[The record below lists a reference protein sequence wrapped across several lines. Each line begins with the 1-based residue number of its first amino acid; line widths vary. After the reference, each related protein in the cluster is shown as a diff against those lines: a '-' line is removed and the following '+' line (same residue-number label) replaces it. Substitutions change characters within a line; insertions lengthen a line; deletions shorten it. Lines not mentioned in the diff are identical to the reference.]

1 MSLIL
6 KILKMKSR
14 DIIAIM
20 LSNLFIILFYKLFFK
35 SSEIL
40 YPMLLAFVVFIVYLI
55 IEIIRYK
62 IFLERL
68 NEVKKTSEYNDR
80 DLCFNEEIVLDSISD
95 IHKNYNK
102 QIYSLEQNINERD
115 KLFSVW
121 IHNMKTSIA
130 VIELASEKIKE
141 NYISKEIE
149 DIKEENA
156 LLKKNLN
163 ECLNVIRLNEFSN
176 DYIFKKCNLKL
187 IINKVINNKKRD
199 FIYAEV
205 YPQVQ
210 IDECLEIYTDEKW
223 IIYMIEQIILN
234 GIKYSNRNG
243 KVFISA
249 YKEKEDIFLL
259 IEDKGIGIAKE
270 DLSRVFNPFFTGTN
284 GRNNR
289 NSTGIGLYMVKNIS
303 NKLNHEVFIESE
315 EEKGTIVTL
324 KFKNIN
330 DTYTNLS

>member
-121 IHNMKTSIA
+121 IHNMKTSIL

-199 FIYAEV
+199 FIYAGV

-234 GIKYSNRNG
+234 GIKYSNRNE

-303 NKLNHEVFIESE
+303 NKLKHEVFIESE
-315 EEKGTIVTL
+315 EEKGTVVTL

>member
-20 LSNLFIILFYKLFFK
+20 MSNLFIILFYKLFFK

-149 DIKEENA
+149 DIKEENV

-176 DYIFKKCNLKL
+176 DYIFKKCNLKF

-199 FIYAEV
+199 FIYAGV

-234 GIKYSNRNG
+234 GIKYSNRNE

-315 EEKGTIVTL
+315 EEKGTVVTL

>member
-199 FIYAEV
+199 FIYAGV

-234 GIKYSNRNG
+234 GIKYSNRNE

-303 NKLNHEVFIESE
+303 NKLKHEVFIESE

>member
-176 DYIFKKCNLKL
+176 DYIFKRCNLKL

-199 FIYAEV
+199 FIYAGV

-234 GIKYSNRNG
+234 GIKYSNRNE

-315 EEKGTIVTL
+315 EEKGTVVTL

>member
-20 LSNLFIILFYKLFFK
+20 MSNLFIILFYKLFFK

-68 NEVKKTSEYNDR
+68 NEAKKTSEYNDR

-234 GIKYSNRNG
+234 GIKYSNRNE

-303 NKLNHEVFIESE
+303 NKLKHEVFIESE
-315 EEKGTIVTL
+315 EEKGTVVTL

>member
-141 NYISKEIE
+141 NYISNEIE

-199 FIYAEV
+199 FIYAGV

-234 GIKYSNRNG
+234 GIKYSNRNE

-303 NKLNHEVFIESE
+303 NKLKHEVFIESE
-315 EEKGTIVTL
+315 EEKGTVVTL

>member
-20 LSNLFIILFYKLFFK
+20 MSNLFIILFYKLFFK

-68 NEVKKTSEYNDR
+68 NEAKKTSEYNDR

-199 FIYAEV
+199 FIYAGV

-234 GIKYSNRNG
+234 GIKYSNRNE

-249 YKEKEDIFLL
+249 YKEIEDIFLL

-303 NKLNHEVFIESE
+303 NKLKHEVFIESE
-315 EEKGTIVTL
+315 EEKGTVVTL

>member
-20 LSNLFIILFYKLFFK
+20 MSNLLIILFYKLFFK

-68 NEVKKTSEYNDR
+68 NEAKKTSEYNDR

-199 FIYAEV
+199 FIYAGV
-205 YPQVQ
+205 YPEVQ

-234 GIKYSNRNG
+234 GIKYSNRNE

-303 NKLNHEVFIESE
+303 NKLKHEVFIESE
-315 EEKGTIVTL
+315 EEKGTVVTL

>member
-199 FIYAEV
+199 FIYAGV

-210 IDECLEIYTDEKW
+210 VDECLEIYTDEKW

-234 GIKYSNRNG
+234 GIKYSNRNE

-303 NKLNHEVFIESE
+303 NKLKHEVFIESE
-315 EEKGTIVTL
+315 EEKGTVVTL

>member
-199 FIYAEV
+199 FIYAGV

-234 GIKYSNRNG
+234 GIKYSNRNE

-303 NKLNHEVFIESE
+303 NKLKHEVFIESE
-315 EEKGTIVTL
+315 EEKGTVVTL

>member
-149 DIKEENA
+149 DIKEENV

-176 DYIFKKCNLKL
+176 DYIFKKCNLKF

-199 FIYAEV
+199 FIYAGV

-234 GIKYSNRNG
+234 GIKYSNRNE

-303 NKLNHEVFIESE
+303 NKLKHEVFIESE
-315 EEKGTIVTL
+315 EEKGTVVTL